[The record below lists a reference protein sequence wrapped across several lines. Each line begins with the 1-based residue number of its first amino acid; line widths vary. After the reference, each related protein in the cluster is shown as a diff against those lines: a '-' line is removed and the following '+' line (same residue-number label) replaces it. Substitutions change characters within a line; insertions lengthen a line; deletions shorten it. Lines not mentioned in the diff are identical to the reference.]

1 MIQTHALTHHY
12 GTLVA
17 VQDLD
22 LAVKPGELFG
32 FLGPNGAGKTTTIR
46 MLVGLLRPTSGTAT
60 IAGYD
65 IQHDRTQVKK
75 SIGYLPEEPY
85 LYEKLTGREYLRFI
99 GGLYGLTDGESNK
112 RAVRLLALFDLQDK
126 EDALIQSYS
135 HGMRKRVAL
144 CGALLHEP
152 SVLLLDEPLNG
163 LDPRSAL
170 RVKEILRELCRR
182 GVTVLLS
189 THTLEIAE
197 RMCDRVGIL
206 DHGRLIAV
214 GTMDELRAQAHATA
228 QSTLEELFM
237 DLTGGDAVAEVSAM
251 LADME

>member
-1 MIQTHALTHHY
+1 M
-12 GTLVA
+12 
-17 VQDLD
+17 
-22 LAVKPGELFG
+22 
-32 FLGPNGAGKTTTIR
+32 
-46 MLVGLLRPTSGTAT
+46 
-60 IAGYD
+60 
-65 IQHDRTQVKK
+65 
-75 SIGYLPEEPY
+75 
-85 LYEKLTGREYLRFI
+85 
-99 GGLYGLTDGESNK
+99 
-112 RAVRLLALFDLQDK
+112 RLLALFDLQDK